1 MTGSSINFK
10 PVMSANRAV
19 LHASREVSPTYLL
32 AENLSLG
39 TICILD
45 DESGVANTLAA
56 KLALASRQ
64 ALASKNFSPVWEGI
78 LNLPRPA
85 LNSKNFDAVE
95 YKKHCVEITKSWI
108 EEYEKVT
115 NHKVLRADI
124 HLDEGHIDEASGEV
138 LLNAHAHIISDKTN
152 EKGKVFI
159 IDKKQM
165 RALQTLTAEVTGL
178 TRGKSSHETGRKHI
192 HHDAYKAIAK
202 ANSKELDK
210 VKASR
215 NNFQKLFIADTP
227 LINKLKEDIQTAES
241 EVSKKAARIARLT
254 ELKEGYK
261 LDRAKL
267 KASGIATQKQYQALK
282 IKHEADLAK
291 LSTAESE
298 AKKVPDLVVQVAQAQ
313 AHIAQ
318 LTPLAAQVPGLKEQ
332 VQKMDRYSENLKA
345 DLVESNRKIA
355 AALEAKAQVIEELVR
370 AGEKSQKLLETANGY
385 REDAAKIQKIA
396 ADFKVLEAEIVELK
410 AKAETLA
417 QTHQEEAAEAKEQAS
432 ELRQLQAE
440 YSGYKEAV
448 EARAA
453 AEAAAAK
460 PVPTIQAMPS
470 LGPNARAKLRS
481 EQMALEATRTAVE
494 QPKAVQAGI
503 PSPAPVKTP
512 REAFMELYGTVK
524 TVLVGFIDGMRL
536 DAAEG
541 RLGLFSSHS
550 RTGPR
555 VQVLC
560 EVPEDKV
567 MPVVGQCFDSRARPG
582 KGGIGD

>member
-45 DESGVANTLAA
+45 DESNVANTLAA

-108 EEYEKVT
+108 EEYEKAT

-178 TRGKSSHETGRKHI
+178 ARGKSSHETGRKHI

-241 EVSKKAARIARLT
+241 ELSKKAARIARLT

-261 LDRAKL
+261 RDRAKL
-267 KASGIATQKQYQALK
+267 KASGVATQKEYQALK
-282 IKHEADLAK
+282 LKHETDLAK
-291 LSTAESE
+291 LSTIEAQAAKVPSLETQVIQQAAEIAQYQRDRDALKASGE
-298 AKKVPDLVVQVAQAQ
+298 AKQADYVALKKTHEAALAKLASAETQAAKVF
-313 AHIAQ
+313 
-318 LTPLAAQVPGLKEQ
+318 G
-332 VQKMDRYSENLKA
+332 
-345 DLVESNRKIA
+345 
-355 AALEAKAQVIEELVR
+355 LEAKINQQTEAFDKLKTEAMNIITPLRTQVKTMEKQITQLTDEKAQLAKSLADPAPLISQSNKPEVR
-370 AGEKSQKLLETANGY
+370 TPAQIP
-385 REDAAKIQKIA
+385 REAATTT
-396 ADFKVLEAEIVELK
+396 LEAPKQV
-410 AKAETLA
+410 
-417 QTHQEEAAEAKEQAS
+417 QE
-432 ELRQLQAE
+432 
-440 YSGYKEAV
+440 
-448 EARAA
+448 
-453 AEAAAAK
+453 
-460 PVPTIQAMPS
+460 
-470 LGPNARAKLRS
+470 
-481 EQMALEATRTAVE
+481 
-494 QPKAVQAGI
+494 GI
-503 PSPAPVKTP
+503 PSPTPSKTT
-512 REAFMELYGTVK
+512 REAFLAVWAGIKMATLNM
-524 TVLVGFIDGMRL
+524 IDGARL
-536 DAAEG
+536 DAADG
-541 RLGLFSSHS
+541 RLGLFSWLN
-550 RTGPR
+550 RATGGR
-555 VQVLC
+555 NQVLC
-560 EVPEDKV
+560 EVPLNKV
-567 MPVVGQCFDSRARPG
+567 MPKIGEVFDSRAVPG
-582 KGGIGD
+582 KEKGGVGR